1 MNKLIHRQIDNIIV
15 QIIAMAWY
23 ALWNKNYSAVE
34 YGVGHDLEGQLS
46 IRPRYAREFTIKF
59 KSFHQDSPIL

>member
-15 QIIAMAWY
+15 HIIAMAWY

-34 YGVGHDLEGQLS
+34 YGVGHDLELLKDNYRFAHGMLVNSQL
-46 IRPRYAREFTIKF
+46 
-59 KSFHQDSPIL
+59 